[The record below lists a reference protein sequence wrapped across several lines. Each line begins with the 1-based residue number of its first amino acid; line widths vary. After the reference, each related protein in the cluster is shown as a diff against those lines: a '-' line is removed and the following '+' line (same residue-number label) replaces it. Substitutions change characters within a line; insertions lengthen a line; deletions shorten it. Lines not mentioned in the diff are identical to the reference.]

1 MYKEVGLGAPC
12 AAAYISIRRAA
23 PSAWEHLSQA
33 LISGIFRHQATITLV
48 LTMRNVQCLKQCI
61 AMHQATITI
70 VLTKVMLFAV
80 WQVVARWFF
89 VAVTIT
95 GSVSGTREQNIPARG
110 CSFLPCFNFEFQISP
125 VFGLFNFTMCV
136 LSLLG
141 WVVIWSLLLV
151 VFWMGLW
158 VVG

>member
-1 MYKEVGLGAPC
+1 MY
-12 AAAYISIRRAA
+12 IRRL
-23 PSAWEHLSQA
+23 AWEHLVKA

-70 VLTKVMLFAV
+70 VLTKVVLFAM

-125 VFGLFNFTMCV
+125 VFGLFNFKMCV
-136 LSLLG
+136 LL
-141 WVVIWSLLLV
+141 
-151 VFWMGLW
+151 
-158 VVG
+158 